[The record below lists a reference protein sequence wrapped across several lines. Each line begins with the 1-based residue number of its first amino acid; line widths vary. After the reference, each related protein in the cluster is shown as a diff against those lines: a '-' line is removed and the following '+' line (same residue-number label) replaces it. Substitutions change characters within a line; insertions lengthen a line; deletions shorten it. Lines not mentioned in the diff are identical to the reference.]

1 MFTTIALTIEI
12 YLFFLLM
19 GWGATRLILPD
30 NTRPYQ
36 FWIAPWF
43 GLIVADISVVWFS
56 RLGLATNQ
64 SVYLVTLLGIGLL
77 ALCRFCK
84 VPLSVP
90 LQRFDAI
97 IAFGSLIALFLAL
110 YPLLAVS
117 SEPTTISLEN
127 RDPAIYAITADFLK
141 THSIKQR
148 PNIVT
153 EYPSTLVISDAL
165 IPGHRPGCW
174 LILGLLASQFNL
186 QTYKIFTLTIGVFFA
201 LTPPLITI
209 FTWVVTKRYFAALI
223 ALTISILNVNFL
235 YFNYQGFAGQ
245 IFAQGCFIL
254 AFLWL
259 YLAERGNDPFKYY
272 ILPLGLTISS
282 LFTLYAEM
290 GVFFILPVSF
300 YVVLKCI
307 HKSHQKLKIIG
318 NFALVSVVA
327 VLIDRRAIW
336 QGIEL
341 MIVWSNEKSGPLISR
356 WAFPVDLVG
365 FFSVHSNIKYPDFL
379 LIISNLMIISLMVFG
394 LSRLD
399 NKTLGISI
407 LTFGLAVSAWLGII
421 RQFTYGYYKA
431 TSFLIFAIIIVFSI
445 GLASIV
451 PGRIPQF
458 SKYFIQFVILCLVGT
473 CSVMASLPMFDTMVF
488 KHLRVTP
495 ELSNLSEVSVVAKKQ
510 VIYLGTSSY
519 WEQFWAIN
527 FLDDNPIV
535 FTTLDPYHPLQKAN
549 YTMGKSG
556 FVLIPNKRDEFLLN
570 TDKVLWK
577 NKDYLLTPSNKIV
590 EKVIVKKGKNWWKA
604 DKWWLDKSD
613 SKIFHWLN
621 QDATIEIENQWKQS
635 IPIRLNLKLVTIHPK
650 TTVDVYLNNN
660 VVETIKLK
668 NGVRFYSVSGILK
681 PGDNEMRF
689 HVREG
694 AIQPPGD
701 TRKITFGVNAIRFT
715 NKHE

>member
-1 MFTTIALTIEI
+1 MLITLGITIEI
-12 YLFFLLM
+12 YLFFILM
-19 GWGATRLILPD
+19 GWGATRLILPES
-30 NTRPYQ
+30 TRPYQ

-64 SVYLVTLLGIGLL
+64 SVYLITLLGIGLL
-77 ALCRFCK
+77 ALCGFCK

-90 LQRFDAI
+90 LQRFDVI
-97 IAFGSLIALFLAL
+97 IAFGSLIGLFLAL

-117 SEPTTISLEN
+117 PDPTTISLEN
-127 RDPAIYAITADFLK
+127 NDPAIYAITADFLK
-141 THSIKQR
+141 SHSIKQR
-148 PNIVT
+148 PNIVI

-174 LILGLLASQFNL
+174 LIFGLLASQFNL

-223 ALTISILNVNFL
+223 ALTISIFNVNFL
-235 YFNYQGFAGQ
+235 YFNYQGLAGQ

-259 YLAERGNDPFKYY
+259 YLAERGDEPYKYY

-300 YVVLKCI
+300 YFVLKCI
-307 HKSHQKLKIIG
+307 YKSHQKLKIIG
-318 NFALVSVVA
+318 NFALVSAVA
-327 VLIDRRAIW
+327 VLIDPRAIW
-336 QGIEL
+336 QGIKL
-341 MIVWSNEKSGPLISR
+341 MIIWSNEESGPLISR

-365 FFSVHSNIKYPDFL
+365 FLSVHSDIKYLDFL
-379 LIISNLMIISLMVFG
+379 LISSNLIIISLMAFG

-431 TSFLIFAIIIVFSI
+431 TGFLIFAIIIVFSI

-451 PGRIPQF
+451 PRRIPQF
-458 SKYFIQFVILCLVGT
+458 SKYFIQFMMLCLVGT
-473 CSVMASLPMFDTMVF
+473 FSVMAILPLFQTMVD

-495 ELSNLSEVSVVAKKQ
+495 ELSNLSEVSVVAKKE
-510 VIYLGTSSY
+510 VIYLGTSTH

-527 FLDDNPIV
+527 FLDGNPIV
-535 FTTLDPYHPLQKAN
+535 FTTVDPYHPFQKID
-549 YTMGKSG
+549 YVMGKSG
-556 FVLIPNKRDEFLLN
+556 FMLVPNRRDGFILN
-570 TDKVLWK
+570 TDKIPWK
-577 NKDYLLTPSNKIV
+577 NKDYLLIPV
-590 EKVIVKKGKNWWKA
+590 EKVIVKTGKNWWKI
-604 DKWWLDKSD
+604 DNWWGDKSD
-613 SKIFHWLN
+613 SKLFRWLN
-621 QDATIEIENQWKQS
+621 QNATIEIENKWNQF
-635 IPIRLNLKLVTIHPK
+635 IPIRLSFKLVAIQPK

-660 VVETIKLK
+660 IIETIKVK
-668 NGVRFYSVSGILK
+668 DGAKFYPVSGNLK
-681 PGDNEMRF
+681 PGDNELRF

-701 TRKITFGVNAIRFT
+701 TRQIALGVNAIRFAI
-715 NKHE
+715 ER

>member
-1 MFTTIALTIEI
+1 MFTTVALTIEI
-12 YLFFLLM
+12 YLFFILM
-19 GWGATRLILPD
+19 GWGATRLILPES
-30 NTRPYQ
+30 TRHYQ

-90 LQRFDAI
+90 LQKFDAI
-97 IAFGSLIALFLAL
+97 IAFGSFIVLFLAL

-117 SEPTTISLEN
+117 PDPTTISLEN
-127 RDPAIYAITADFLK
+127 NDPAIYSIAADFLK
-141 THSIKQR
+141 SHSIKQR
-148 PNIVT
+148 PDIIT
-153 EYPSTLVISDAL
+153 EYPTTLIISDAL

-174 LILGLLASQFNL
+174 LIFGLLASQFNL
-186 QTYKIFTLTIGVFFA
+186 QTYQIFTLTLGVFSA

-259 YLAERGNDPFKYY
+259 YLAERGDEPYKYY
-272 ILPLGLTISS
+272 IFPLGLTISS

-300 YVVLKCI
+300 YAVLKCI
-307 HKSHQKLKIIG
+307 HKSNQKLKIIG
-318 NFALVSVVA
+318 NFVLVSVVA
-327 VLIDRRAIW
+327 VLIDPKAIW
-336 QGIEL
+336 HGIKL
-341 MIVWSNEKSGPLISR
+341 IIIWSNQKSGPFISR

-365 FFSVHSNIKYPDFL
+365 FLSVHSDINYSDFL
-379 LIISNLMIISLMVFG
+379 LIISNLIIIGLMGFG

-399 NKTLGISI
+399 NKTLGVSI

-431 TSFLIFAIIIVFSI
+431 TGFLIFAIIIIFSI
-445 GLASIV
+445 GLASII
-451 PGRIPQF
+451 PERIPQF
-458 SKYFIQFVILCLVGT
+458 RKYFIQFVILCLIGT
-473 CSVMASLPMFDTMVF
+473 FSVMASLPMFQTMVS

-495 ELSNLSEVSVVAKKQ
+495 ELINLSEVSVVAKKE
-510 VIYLGTSSY
+510 VLYLGTSTY

-527 FLDDNPIV
+527 FLDGNPIV
-535 FTTLDPYHPLQKAN
+535 FTTLDPYHPFQKFN
-549 YTMGKSG
+549 YTMGKNG
-556 FVLIPNKRDEFLLN
+556 FVLIPNKQDEFILN
-570 TDKVLWK
+570 TDKILWK
-577 NKDYLLTPSNKIV
+577 NKDYLLAPVDKIIV
-590 EKVIVKKGKNWWKA
+590 EKGKKWWKV
-604 DKWWLDKSD
+604 DNWWLDKSD
-613 SKIFHWLN
+613 SKIFHWLA
-621 QDATIEIENQWKQS
+621 QDATLDIENKWKQS
-635 IPIRLNLKLVTIHPK
+635 IPIRLNLKLVALQPK
-650 TTVDVYLNNN
+650 TTIDVYLNDNII
-660 VVETIKLK
+660 ETIKLK
-668 NGVRFYSVSGILK
+668 DGARFYPVSGNLK

-694 AIQPPGD
+694 AIQPPAD
-701 TRKITFGVNAIRFT
+701 TRKITFGINAIRFT
-715 NKHE
+715 TERE

>member
-12 YLFFLLM
+12 YLFFILM

-36 FWIAPWF
+36 FWIAPWL

-64 SVYLVTLLGIGLL
+64 SVYLVTLLGIFLL

-90 LQRFDAI
+90 LQKFDAI

-110 YPLLAVS
+110 YPLLVVS
-117 SEPTTISLEN
+117 PDPTTISLEN
-127 RDPAIYAITADFLK
+127 NDPAIYAITADFLK

-148 PNIVT
+148 PAIVT

-174 LILGLLASQFNL
+174 LIFGMLASQFNL
-186 QTYKIFTLTIGVFFA
+186 KTYKIFTLTIGVFSA

-223 ALTISILNVNFL
+223 ALTVSVLNVNFL

-259 YLAERGNDPFKYY
+259 YLAERGDAPYKSYL
-272 ILPLGLTISS
+272 LPLALTISS

-290 GVFFILPVSF
+290 GVFFLLPVAF
-300 YVVLKCI
+300 YVILKCI
-307 HKSHQKLKIIG
+307 HKSNQKLKIIG

-327 VLIDRRAIW
+327 ILIDPRAIW
-336 QGIEL
+336 QGIKL
-341 MIVWSNEKSGPLISR
+341 MIIWSNEESGPLISR

-365 FFSVHSNIKYPDFL
+365 LLSVHSGINYSYFL
-379 LIISNLMIISLMVFG
+379 LIASNLLVICLICFG
-394 LSRLD
+394 LYRLE
-399 NKTLGISI
+399 NKILGLSI
-407 LTFGLAVSAWLGII
+407 LTFGLAVSAWLGLV

-431 TSFLIFAIIIVFSI
+431 TGFLIFAVIIAFSI

-458 SKYFIQFVILCLVGT
+458 SKYLIQLVTLCVVGT
-473 CSVMASLPMFDTMVF
+473 FSVMAMLPMFQTMVD
-488 KHLRVTP
+488 KQLRVTP
-495 ELSNLSEVSVVAKKQ
+495 ELISLADVSVIAKKEYL
-510 VIYLGTSSY
+510 YLGTSTS

-527 FLDDNPIV
+527 FLDGNPII
-535 FTTLDPYHPLQKAN
+535 FTTIDPYHPFEKLN
-549 YTMGKSG
+549 YVIGKRG
-556 FVLIPNKRDEFLLN
+556 FMLIPNNRDGFILN
-570 TDKVLWK
+570 TEKIPWQ
-577 NKDYLLTPSNKIV
+577 NKDYLLVPV
-590 EKVIVKKGKNWWKA
+590 DKVTVKKGKNWWKVDNWWG
-604 DKWWLDKSD
+604 DKAD
-613 SKIFHWLN
+613 SKLFYWLN
-621 QDATIEIENQWKQS
+621 QDATLEIENKWNEFTT
-635 IPIRLNLKLVTIHPK
+635 INLKLKLVAIQPK
-650 TTVDVYLNNN
+650 TTIDVYLNNK
-660 VVETIKLK
+660 VIETIKVK
-668 NGVRFYSVSGILK
+668 DGARFYPVSANLK
-681 PGDNEMRF
+681 PGNNELRF
-689 HVREG
+689 YVREG

-701 TRKITFGVNAIRFT
+701 IRQITFGVNAIRFAI
-715 NKHE
+715 ER

>member
-1 MFTTIALTIEI
+1 MLITLGITIEI
-12 YLFFLLM
+12 YLFFILM
-19 GWGATRLILPD
+19 GWGATRLILPES
-30 NTRPYQ
+30 TRPYQ

-97 IAFGSLIALFLAL
+97 IAIGSLIGLFLAL

-117 SEPTTISLEN
+117 PDPTTISLEN
-127 RDPAIYAITADFLK
+127 NDPATYSITADFLK
-141 THSIKQR
+141 SHSIKQR

-174 LILGLLASQFNL
+174 LIFGLLASQFNL
-186 QTYKIFTLTIGVFFA
+186 QTYKIFTLTVGVFFA

-223 ALTISILNVNFL
+223 ALTISIFNVNFL

-259 YLAERGNDPFKYY
+259 YLAERGDEHYKYY

-290 GVFFILPVSF
+290 GVFFLLPVSF

-307 HKSHQKLKIIG
+307 HKSHQKLKILG
-318 NFALVSVVA
+318 NFASVSAVA
-327 VLIDRRAIW
+327 LLIDPSAIW
-336 QGIEL
+336 QGIKL
-341 MIVWSNEKSGPLISR
+341 MIIWSNEKSGPLISR

-365 FFSVHSNIKYPDFL
+365 FLSVHSDIKYLNFL
-379 LIISNLMIISLMVFG
+379 LIISNLIIISLMVLG

-431 TSFLIFAIIIVFSI
+431 TGFLIFAIIIVFSI

-458 SKYFIQFVILCLVGT
+458 SKYFIQFMMLCLVGT
-473 CSVMASLPMFDTMVF
+473 LSVMASLPMFHTMVS

-535 FTTLDPYHPLQKAN
+535 FTTLDPYHPFQKVN
-549 YTMGKSG
+549 YTMEKNG
-556 FVLIPNKRDEFLLN
+556 FVLIPNKQDEFLLN
-570 TDKVLWK
+570 TDNILWK

-590 EKVIVKKGKNWWKA
+590 NQVIIEKGKNWWKA

-613 SKIFHWLN
+613 SKIFYWLN
-621 QDATIEIENQWKQS
+621 QNATLEIENQWEQL
-635 IPIRLNLKLVTIHPK
+635 IPIRLNLKLVTIQPK
-650 TTVDVYLNNN
+650 TTIDVYLNNN

-668 NGVRFYSVSGILK
+668 DGARFYSVSGILK

-701 TRKITFGVNAIRFT
+701 TRKITFGINAIRFT
-715 NKHE
+715 NER

>member
-19 GWGATRLILPD
+19 GWGATRLILPES
-30 NTRPYQ
+30 TRPYQ

-43 GLIVADISVVWFS
+43 GLIVADISVVWCS

-64 SVYLVTLLGIGLL
+64 SVYLVILLGIGLL
-77 ALCRFCK
+77 AICRFCK
-84 VPLSVP
+84 VPLSVS
-90 LQRFDAI
+90 LQKFDAI
-97 IAFGSLIALFLAL
+97 IAVGSLIPLFLAL

-117 SEPTTISLEN
+117 SDPTTISLEN
-127 RDPAIYAITADFLK
+127 NDPAIYSIAADFLK
-141 THSIKQR
+141 SHSIQQR
-148 PNIVT
+148 PDIVT
-153 EYPSTLVISDAL
+153 EYPTTRVISDAL

-174 LILGLLASQFNL
+174 LILSLLASQFNL
-186 QTYKIFTLTIGVFFA
+186 QTYQIFTLTIGVFYA

-209 FTWVVTKRYFAALI
+209 FTWVVTRRYFAALI

-245 IFAQGCFIL
+245 IFAQGSFIL

-259 YLAERGNDPFKYY
+259 YLAERGDEPYKYY
-272 ILPLGLTISS
+272 ILPLALTISS

-290 GVFFILPVSF
+290 GVFFILPVSL

-307 HKSHQKLKIIG
+307 HKSHQKLKIIK
-318 NFALVSVVA
+318 NFALVSAVA
-327 VLIDRRAIW
+327 VLIDPKAVW
-336 QGIEL
+336 QGIKL
-341 MIVWSNEKSGPLISR
+341 MIIWSSGKSGPFISR

-365 FFSVHSNIKYPDFL
+365 FLSVHSDVTYSDLL
-379 LIISNLMIISLMVFG
+379 LIISNLIIIGVMGFG
-394 LSRLD
+394 LFRLD

-407 LTFGLAVSAWLGII
+407 LTFGLTVSAWLGII

-431 TSFLIFAIIIVFSI
+431 TGFLIFAVIIVFSI

-451 PGRIPQF
+451 PRRIPQF
-458 SKYFIQFVILCLVGT
+458 SRYFIQFVILCFVGVF
-473 CSVMASLPMFDTMVF
+473 CVMASLPMFQTMVA

-495 ELSNLSEVSVVAKKQ
+495 ELINLSEVSVVAKKE
-510 VIYLGTSSY
+510 VLYLGTSSF

-527 FLDDNPIV
+527 FLDGNPIV
-535 FTTLDPYHPLQKAN
+535 FTTLDPYFPLKKVS
-549 YTMGKSG
+549 YTMGKNG
-556 FVLIPNKRDEFLLN
+556 FVLIPNKQDEFILN
-570 TDKVLWK
+570 TDEIPWK
-577 NKDYLLTPSNKIV
+577 NKDYLLTPIDKI
-590 EKVIVKKGKNWWKA
+590 IVKKGKNWWKI
-604 DKWWLDKSD
+604 DNWWLDKSD

-621 QDATIEIENQWKQS
+621 QDATLEIENKWKQLV
-635 IPIRLNLKLVTIHPK
+635 PIRLSLKLVPIQSK

-660 VVETIKLK
+660 VVETIRLK
-668 NGVRFYSVSGILK
+668 DVAKFYPVSGNFK
-681 PGDNEMRF
+681 PGNNEMRF

-701 TRKITFGVNAIRFT
+701 TRQITFGINAIRFAT
-715 NKHE
+715 ERE